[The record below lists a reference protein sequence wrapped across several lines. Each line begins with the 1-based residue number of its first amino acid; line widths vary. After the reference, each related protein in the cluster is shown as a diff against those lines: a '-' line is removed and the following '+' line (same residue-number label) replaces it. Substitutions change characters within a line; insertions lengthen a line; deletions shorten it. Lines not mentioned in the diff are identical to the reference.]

1 MKLSSTLHFA
11 SRLAWRQLIHD
22 RNKLIAATLGVVF
35 ATMLVFMQMGFRDA
49 LFAAAVSAPNKMEGD
64 IFILH
69 RQTEALWRTNPFD
82 RREMMRAL
90 SHPDVAKVT
99 PLYTGLTVWK
109 NPITRT
115 KRTLMVY
122 GVDPDAGV
130 FNAEEVA
137 PFARALSEADT
148 VLFDKASRPEFGP
161 ISELMQQGPV
171 FTEVNDRRVRVA
183 GVMVLGTSF
192 AADGNLITSDTN
204 FFRIFRERNPSY
216 VDVGIVQLAPGADV
230 EKVKRDLG
238 NLLDESVH
246 VFTFADLV
254 AFEQDY
260 WREVAPVGFIFG
272 MGVVVGLVVGMVIV
286 YQILFTDITNHI
298 REYATLKAMGYPHS
312 YLVAIVFSASSI
324 LAVMGFLPGLGI
336 AAVLYELSESVIY
349 IPMPLP
355 LGKIINVF
363 LMVFVMC
370 FISGFLAIRK
380 LKSANP
386 ADMF

>member
-1 MKLSSTLHFA
+1 MTPLSTLRFA

-22 RNKLIAATLGVVF
+22 RNKLLAATLGVVF

-49 LFAAAVSAPNKMEGD
+49 LFAAAVSAPNKMTGD

-69 RQTEALWRTNPFD
+69 RQTEALWRTTPFD

-90 SHPDVAKVT
+90 SHPNVARVT
-99 PLYTGLTVWK
+99 PLYIGMTVWK
-109 NPITRT
+109 NPITHT

-130 FNAEEVA
+130 FNASEVA
-137 PFARALSEADT
+137 PFARQLSEADT

-161 ISELMQQGPV
+161 ITELMEKGPV

-192 AADGNLITSDTN
+192 AADGNIITSDTN
-204 FFRIFRERNPSY
+204 FFRMFRERNPSY
-216 VDVGIVQLAPGADV
+216 VDVGVVQLKPGADV
-230 EKVKRDLG
+230 ATVKQDLE

-254 AFEQDY
+254 AFEQAY

-272 MGVVVGLVVGMVIV
+272 MGLVVGLVVGMVIV
-286 YQILFTDITNHI
+286 YQILFTDIANHI
-298 REYATLKAMGYPHS
+298 REYATLKAMGYPHG
-312 YLVAIVFSASSI
+312 YLVAVVFSASAI
-324 LAVMGFLPGLGI
+324 LAVLGFFPGLAI
-336 AAVLYELSESVIY
+336 AAALYHLSESVIY

-355 LGKIINVF
+355 LGKIITVF

-370 FISGFLAIRK
+370 FLSGFLAIRK

>member
-1 MKLSSTLHFA
+1 MTPLSTLRFA

-22 RNKLIAATLGVVF
+22 RNKLLAATLGVVF

-49 LFAAAVSAPNKMEGD
+49 LFAAAVSAPNKMTGD

-82 RREMMRAL
+82 RREMMRTL
-90 SHPDVAKVT
+90 SHPDVAGVS
-99 PLYTGLTVWK
+99 PLYIGMTVWK
-109 NPITRT
+109 NPITLT

-122 GVDPDAGV
+122 GVDPDAGI
-130 FNAEEVA
+130 FNASEVA
-137 PFARALSEADT
+137 PFARQLSEADT

-161 ISELMQQGPV
+161 ITELMETGPV

-192 AADGNLITSDTN
+192 AADGNIITSDTN

-216 VDVGIVQLAPGADV
+216 VDVGVVQLQPGADA
-230 EKVKRDLG
+230 ETVKQDLE

-254 AFEQDY
+254 AFEREY

-272 MGVVVGLVVGMVIV
+272 MGLVVGLVVGMVIV
-286 YQILFTDITNHI
+286 YQILFTDIANHI
-298 REYATLKAMGYPHS
+298 REYATLKAMGYPHG
-312 YLVAIVFSASSI
+312 YLVAVVFSASAI
-324 LAVMGFLPGLGI
+324 LAVMGFFPGLAI
-336 AAVLYELSESVIY
+336 AAALYHLSESVIY

-355 LGKIINVF
+355 LGKIITVF

-370 FISGFLAIRK
+370 FLSGFLAIRK

>member
-1 MKLSSTLHFA
+1 MTPTTTLRFA

-22 RNKLIAATLGVVF
+22 RNKLLAATLGVIF

-49 LFAAAVSAPNKMEGD
+49 LFAAAVSAPNKMTGD

-90 SHPDVAKVT
+90 SHPDVARVT
-99 PLYTGLTVWK
+99 PLYIGMTVWK
-109 NPITRT
+109 NPITHT

-130 FNAEEVA
+130 FNASEVV
-137 PFARALSEADT
+137 PFARELSEADT

-161 ISELMQQGPV
+161 IAELMAKGPV

-192 AADGNLITSDTN
+192 AADGNIITSDTN
-204 FFRIFRERNPSY
+204 FFRMFRERNSSY
-216 VDVGIVQLAPGADV
+216 VDVGVVQIKPGTDA
-230 EKVKRDLG
+230 EKVKQDLEK
-238 NLLDESVH
+238 LLDESVH

-254 AFEQDY
+254 AFEREY

-272 MGVVVGLVVGMVIV
+272 MGLVVGLVVGMVIV
-286 YQILFTDITNHI
+286 YQILFTDIANHI
-298 REYATLKAMGYPHS
+298 REYATLKAMGYPHG
-312 YLVAIVFSASSI
+312 YLVAVVFSASAI
-324 LAVMGFLPGLGI
+324 LAVLGFFPGLAI
-336 AAVLYELSESVIY
+336 AAALYQLSESVIY

-355 LGKIINVF
+355 LGKIITVF
-363 LMVFVMC
+363 LMVFIMC
-370 FISGFLAIRK
+370 FVSGFLAIRK

>member
-1 MKLSSTLHFA
+1 MTPLSTLRFA

-22 RNKLIAATLGVVF
+22 RNKLLAATLGVVF

-49 LFAAAVSAPNKMEGD
+49 LFAAAVSAPNKMSGD

-82 RREMMRAL
+82 RREMMRTL
-90 SHPDVAKVT
+90 SHPDVARVT
-99 PLYTGLTVWK
+99 PLYIGMTVWK
-109 NPITRT
+109 NPITHT

-130 FNAEEVA
+130 FNASEVA
-137 PFARALSEADT
+137 PFARQLSEADT

-161 ISELMQQGPV
+161 ITELMEKGPV

-192 AADGNLITSDTN
+192 AADGNIITSDTN
-204 FFRIFRERNPSY
+204 FFRMFRDRNPSY
-216 VDVGIVQLAPGADV
+216 VDVGVVQLNPGADV
-230 EKVKRDLG
+230 TTVKQDLE

-254 AFEQDY
+254 AFEQKY

-272 MGVVVGLVVGMVIV
+272 MGLVVGLVVGMVIV
-286 YQILFTDITNHI
+286 YQILFTDIANHI
-298 REYATLKAMGYPHS
+298 REYATLKAMGYPHG
-312 YLVAIVFSASSI
+312 YLVAVVFSASAI
-324 LAVMGFLPGLGI
+324 LAVMGFFPGLAI
-336 AAVLYELSESVIY
+336 AAALYHLSESVIY

-355 LGKIINVF
+355 LGKIITVF

-370 FISGFLAIRK
+370 FLSGFLAIRK